1 MEAGGVDA
9 LTSGGVT
16 DRHPHPGPPPA
27 AGGAGLGLGKSC
39 ASVRDFFQ
47 ENERLRMGDPEI
59 PRVRPSLVYFS
70 P

>member
-1 MEAGGVDA
+1 M
-9 LTSGGVT
+9 SGGVT
-16 DRHPHPGPPPA
+16 DRHPHLGPPPA

-47 ENERLRMGDPEI
+47 ENERLRMDDPKI
-59 PRVRPSLVYFS
+59 PRIRPSLVYFS